1 MPREKSAGAIIY
13 RMENKVP
20 YFLLLHYPSG
30 HWEFAKGHIE
40 EGENQ
45 EQAALREIEEE
56 TGITD
61 LKIIPGFKEYI
72 KYFFRNNYDMV
83 KEDKNKAPW
92 IFKLVVF
99 YLAQTQTE
107 VVKISDEHIGFA
119 WLSYQQVA
127 QMIGIPRAARA
138 VGNALNKNYDP
149 AIPCHRVVKSNGEFG
164 GYNRGIVKK
173 IALLKQEKFL

>member
-119 WLSYQQVA
+119 WLSYQEA
-127 QMIGIPRAARA
+127 LKKLTFK
-138 VGNALNKNYDP
+138 NAKN
-149 AIPCHRVVKSNGEFG
+149 
-164 GYNRGIVKK
+164 
-173 IALLKQEKFL
+173 LLKKANDALSKKSVPSG